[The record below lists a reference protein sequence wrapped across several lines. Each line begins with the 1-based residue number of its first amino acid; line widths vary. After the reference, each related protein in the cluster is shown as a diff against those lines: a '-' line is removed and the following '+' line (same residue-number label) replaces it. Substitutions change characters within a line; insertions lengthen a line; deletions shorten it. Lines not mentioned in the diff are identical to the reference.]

1 MDKPFVCKVLYEDN
15 HLIAVNKPC
24 GTPVQPD
31 ESGDKSLLE
40 YVKDYIK
47 DKYKKPGDVYLGL
60 IHRLDR
66 PVSGVVVMAKT
77 SKALTRMNE
86 LFRTRDVEK
95 SYWALTKNKPVS
107 DEETLTHYLIKDH
120 EKNSSKAFNKE
131 KKGTKKAVLDYVF
144 KGRLGEKFLLEV
156 SLHTGRHHQIRVQL
170 AKIGLNIIGDFR
182 YGYKRPNKDRS
193 ICLHAR
199 RLAFS
204 HPVKKESVEIIAKLP
219 HTSFWQ
225 DFMHMD

>member
-1 MDKPFVCKVLYEDN
+1 MAKDQVAEILYEDN
-15 HLIAVNKPC
+15 HLIVINKPC
-24 GTPVQPD
+24 GIPVQPD

-40 YVKDYIK
+40 YMKDYIK
-47 DKYKKPGDVYLGL
+47 EEYKKPGEVYLGL

-66 PVSGVVVMAKT
+66 PVSGAVVMAKT

-86 LFRTRDVEK
+86 MFQKRDVQK
-95 SYWALTKNKPVS
+95 TYWALTKNKPQN
-107 DEETLTHYLIKDH
+107 DDETLTHYLIKDH

-131 KKGTKKAVLDYVF
+131 KKGTKKAVLDYKF

-156 SLHTGRHHQIRVQL
+156 DLHSGRHHQIRVQL
-170 AKIGLNIIGDFR
+170 AKVGLNIIGDFR

-199 RLAFS
+199 RLTFI
-204 HPVKKESVEIIAKLP
+204 HPIKKEQIDIIADLP
-219 HTSFWQ
+219 RSSFWQ
-225 DFMHMD
+225 DFVGME